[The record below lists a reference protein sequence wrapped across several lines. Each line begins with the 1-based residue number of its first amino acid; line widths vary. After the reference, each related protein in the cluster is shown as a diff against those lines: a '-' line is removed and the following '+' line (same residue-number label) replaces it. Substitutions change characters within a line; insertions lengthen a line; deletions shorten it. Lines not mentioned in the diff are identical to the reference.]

1 MLYSS
6 AYHVWHDYICILQVV
21 YSRAEICTIIKKLQ
35 EEPVLLES
43 EHGPLVSKLLG
54 SLSTPECMEAD
65 KTRDFFSYA
74 AKQLDICLQAGERC
88 KLPSS
93 KAQRMWS
100 AFHKFRNKPELLV
113 AWSACIQN
121 QGISDVDPSTTRLG
135 LQVLIDRWFKSM
147 ILNRSKKPEQAVDLT
162 PLSAREQNVVFYMS
176 GYVAV
181 KLLTRFRK
189 KSDSKA
195 VEEKNRIFVKI
206 LSKMQ
211 ANQQVQDIKSIDDY
225 TREWSEQIDR
235 GGLYHIKSEVY
246 FCIHNLCHYTLCG
259 THTTWH
265 N

>member
-1 MLYSS
+1 MLTS
-6 AYHVWHDYICILQVV
+6 W
-21 YSRAEICTIIKKLQ
+21 
-35 EEPVLLES
+35 
-43 EHGPLVSKLLG
+43 
-54 SLSTPECMEAD
+54 
-65 KTRDFFSYA
+65 
-74 AKQLDICLQAGERC
+74 ERC

-100 AFHKFRNKPELLV
+100 AFHKFRNKPELVV
-113 AWSACIQN
+113 AWSACIIQS
-121 QGISDVDPSTTRLG
+121 QGISDLSLDPSTTRLG
-135 LQVLIDRWFKSM
+135 LQVLIDRLFKSM
-147 ILNRSKKPEQAVDLT
+147 ILNRNKKPEQAVDLT

-176 GYVAV
+176 GYVAL
-181 KLLTRFRK
+181 KLLKRFRK

-235 GGLYHIKSEVY
+235 GSLYHIKSEVC
-246 FCIHNLCHYTLCG
+246 FCIHNPCRYTLWNSHYIGIINNDYSTVASLTKNCVYYIY
-259 THTTWH
+259 TIKC